1 MGSGGIA
8 TGGEVIQE
16 GTSLFI
22 KETNEVVWITAIRD
36 EQVQVETVSSSV
48 KLDKERVVQRV
59 RDNDFVVES
68 QPVR

>member
-1 MGSGGIA
+1 MGSGGIV

-22 KETNEVVWITAIRD
+22 KETNEVVWITAIHD
-36 EQVQVETVSSSV
+36 ESVQVETVSSSV
-48 KLDKERVVQRV
+48 KLDKERVVQRIC
-59 RDNDFVVES
+59 DDDFVVES

>member
-48 KLDKERVVQRV
+48 KLDKERVVQRI

>member
-1 MGSGGIA
+1 MGSGGIV

-22 KETNEVVWITAIRD
+22 KETNEVVWITAIHD
-36 EQVQVETVSSSV
+36 EQVQVDTVSSSV
-48 KLDKERVVQRV
+48 QLDKDRVVQRI